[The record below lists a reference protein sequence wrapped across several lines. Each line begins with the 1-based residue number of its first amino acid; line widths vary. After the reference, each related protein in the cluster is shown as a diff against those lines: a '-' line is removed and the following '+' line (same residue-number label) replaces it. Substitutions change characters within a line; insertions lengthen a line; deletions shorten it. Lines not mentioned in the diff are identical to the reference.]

1 MKRNFSTVRALIGD
15 LAKRN
20 RTRMGLQLVTRQI
33 QVLTTFYLP
42 GVDFSD
48 GLWHSALW

>member
-20 RTRMGLQLVTRQI
+20 RARMGLQLVKTANPGAD
-33 QVLTTFYLP
+33 YLLSS
-42 GVDFSD
+42 GR
-48 GLWHSALW
+48 